1 MNRTSLLALGTLSVL
16 LLGGCAST
24 PEGLG
29 PLDTVPAVDVQR
41 YLGRWYEIARF
52 QHRFEKSIVG
62 ATAEYSLRDDGRIQ
76 VLNSGFKKDLNG
88 AYSQVKAVAW
98 VPDAARPGA
107 LKVRFFG
114 LFTSDYLIFGLDP
127 ENYSWALVGSDKRN
141 YLWFLARTPEISEE
155 LFSRMKDMAQG
166 QGYDLSGLYK
176 VPQKAR

>member
-1 MNRTSLLALGTLSVL
+1 MKKRMLVAIGALCTL
-16 LLGGCAST
+16 LLGGCPSV
-24 PEGLG
+24 PKGLG
-29 PLDTVPAVDVQR
+29 PLATVPAVDVPR

-62 ATAEYSLRDDGRIQ
+62 ATAEYSLREDGRIQ

-88 AYSQVKAVAW
+88 AYTKVKAVAW
-98 VPDAARPGA
+98 VPDAGRPGA

-114 LFTSDYLIFGLDP
+114 LFTSDYLVFGLDP
-127 ENYSWALVGSDKRN
+127 LDYSWALVGSDSREL
-141 YLWFLARTPEISEE
+141 LWFLARTPEISEE
-155 LFSRMKDMAQG
+155 LFATMKDIARG